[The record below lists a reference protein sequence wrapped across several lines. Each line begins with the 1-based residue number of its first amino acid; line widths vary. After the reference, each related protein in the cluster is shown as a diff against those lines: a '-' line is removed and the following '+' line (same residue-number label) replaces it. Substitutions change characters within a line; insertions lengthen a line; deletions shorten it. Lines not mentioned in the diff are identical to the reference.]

1 MRVPAPPVAS
11 LVGSIR
17 SFFALL
23 CVAGRKDPDVED
35 APVVPE
41 MGTIELRAYRTRA
54 VRTVDYR
61 SSEQNGLHRGRVS
74 ERSKKAGW
82 HHVG

>member
-1 MRVPAPPVAS
+1 VRLRRGLFGRKKKKYPAHFCLSRP
-11 LVGSIR
+11 
-17 SFFALL
+17 
-23 CVAGRKDPDVED
+23 KDPDVED

-54 VRTVDYR
+54 VRTVDYQT
-61 SSEQNGLHRGRVS
+61 SAQNGLHRGRVS

-82 HHVG
+82 HHVR